1 MSDEKLDLILNVVT
15 DIRTRQD
22 SLEKTDTAFNREM
35 QLEQKIK
42 TKNIIIDRLEAEILL
57 IRKDSIDIRAKIREL
72 ETRLSRLENHIGLA
86 T

>member
-22 SLEKTDTAFNREM
+22 SLEKTDSMFNKEI
-35 QLEQKIK
+35 QLEQKLK
-42 TKNIIIDRLEAEILL
+42 AKNIIIDRLETEILFV
-57 IRKDSIDIRAKIREL
+57 RKDSIDTRAKIREL

-86 T
+86 V